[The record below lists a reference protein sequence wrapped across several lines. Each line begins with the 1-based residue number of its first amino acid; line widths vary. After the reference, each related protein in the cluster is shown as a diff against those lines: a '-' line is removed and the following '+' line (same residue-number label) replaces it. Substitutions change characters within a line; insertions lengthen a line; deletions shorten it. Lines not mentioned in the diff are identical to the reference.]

1 MNKQGNKEKGDRVNV
16 LRIKRQV
23 TQDGVEVVWGHII
36 NGDLGGL
43 HGGGDIQSRT
53 LLDRLLTEDIRTQV
67 RGDGCTEGSQCPVHC
82 GGSPSLLQ
90 PTRNTDAEAREG
102 NTPSP

>member
-1 MNKQGNKEKGDRVNV
+1 MMNKQGNKEKGDRVNV

-43 HGGGDIQSRT
+43 H
-53 LLDRLLTEDIRTQV
+53 
-67 RGDGCTEGSQCPVHC
+67 
-82 GGSPSLLQ
+82 
-90 PTRNTDAEAREG
+90 
-102 NTPSP
+102 